1 LDKIDKVPFSRLT
14 SNLGGRAQWF
24 LTELVVIVAGILI
37 ALAIDEW
44 RENNERRKAE
54 TEYLHQVVADL
65 RTTEERMEAAIVNN
79 AASENATTRLVAVFE
94 GGETAEADSISKLL
108 GEMLLYN
115 NRVPV
120 LGTIAALVST
130 GDLALIRSASARS
143 EITDYLSQ
151 TNDYHV
157 KPLYQFEER
166 YREAYHRLLALA
178 AIHGISP
185 AHRSGPHHSLIEAD
199 VIGFLA
205 NPEAYVELM
214 KFRDL
219 KLEDFVYYRESVQ
232 GDSKRLR
239 ESLAQLVSAEQ

>member
-1 LDKIDKVPFSRLT
+1 MPFSRLT
-14 SNLGGRAQWF
+14 SILGGRSQWF

-54 TEYLHQVVADL
+54 SEYLHQLVVDL
-65 RTTEERMEAAIVNN
+65 RATEERMEAAIVNN

-94 GGETAEADSISKLL
+94 GAETVEADSIAKLL
-108 GEMLLYN
+108 GEMVSYN
-115 NRVPV
+115 NPVPI

-143 EITDYLSQ
+143 DITDYLSQ
-151 TNDYHV
+151 TNDYHL

-166 YREAYHRLLALA
+166 YREAYYRLLNLA

-185 AHRSGPHHSLIEAD
+185 TNRSGPYHTQNDAD
-199 VIGFLA
+199 VMGFLA
-205 NPEAYVELM
+205 NAEAYAELM
-214 KFRDL
+214 RFRDL
-219 KLEDFVYYRESVQ
+219 KLGDFVYYRKSVQ
-232 GDSKRLR
+232 DHSKRLR
-239 ESLAQLVSAEQ
+239 ESLAQLVLFE

>member
-1 LDKIDKVPFSRLT
+1 MPFSRLT
-14 SNLGGRAQWF
+14 SNLGGRSQWF
-24 LTELVVIVAGILI
+24 LAELVVIVAGILI

-44 RENNERRKAE
+44 RDDNARQEAE
-54 TEYLHQVVADL
+54 AEYLLQLIADL
-65 RTTEERMEAAIVNN
+65 RATEERMEAAIVNN
-79 AASENATTRLVAVFE
+79 AASENATTRLVASFE
-94 GGETAEADSISKLL
+94 GGEAAEADSISKLL
-108 GEMLLYN
+108 GEMFFYDN
-115 NRVPV
+115 PVPV
-120 LGTIAALVST
+120 LGTIAALVAT

-166 YREAYHRLLALA
+166 YQEAHYRLLALA

-185 AHRSGPHHSLIEAD
+185 AHRSGPHYSLIEAD

-205 NPEAYVELM
+205 NPEAYAELM

-219 KLEDFVYYRESVQ
+219 KLDAFVYYRESVQ
-232 GDSKRLR
+232 GDSKQLR
-239 ESLAQLVSAEQ
+239 ESLAQLVSFEQ